1 MLSQQDVKNIIDKV
15 IGYTKLP
22 GCEVDVQ
29 WTEDDFI
36 RFANN
41 GITTSGYRVTQQIS
55 ITSTTADK
63 RSGNAAV
70 SELTDA
76 ALKAGVQQAEQ
87 LAAISRPDPEDMP
100 ALPAQKYPTLNN
112 FDAFTANARGDVLIP
127 HVKQIIDTALK
138 NKLTSAGYIQRSAN
152 AVAVGNKAGLFGY
165 HTYTDSSLTHTMR
178 TQGGTSSGWA
188 AQSSVSV
195 KDLNG
200 EAEARVAAEKCVRG
214 VNRKT
219 LEPGKYTV
227 ILEPAAVGDLIGWLG
242 FAFGA
247 RDAEQGQSWLSKK
260 GGGTLVGEKLFPE
273 HITLRN
279 DPFHPK
285 LASKPWASSLLPNE
299 KISWIEKGVVKNISY
314 DRFWASKAKKSSTPD
329 PSSLVLEGQE
339 NSLQDLIASVDRG
352 LLITRLWYIRVVQPQ
367 TWQLTGLSRDG
378 VFLVEKGKVTDP
390 VTNFRWNESP
400 AEVLQR
406 TTKLSRPERVSGDET
421 GSQMAPALITSDFN
435 FASVSDAV

>member
-1 MLSQQDVKNIIDKV
+1 MLSQQEVKNIIDKV
-15 IGYTKLP
+15 IGYSKLP

-55 ITSTTADK
+55 ITSTTSDK

-76 ALKAGVQQAEQ
+76 ALKAGLQEAEQ
-87 LAAISRPDPEDMP
+87 LAAICRPDPEDMP
-100 ALPAQKYPTLNN
+100 ALPAQKYPALSN
-112 FDAFTANARGDVLIP
+112 FDSFTANARGDVLIP
-127 HVKQIIDTALK
+127 HVKAIIDTARK
-138 NKLTSAGYIQRSAN
+138 SKLTSAGFIQRSSN

-165 HTYTDSSLTHTMR
+165 HTYTDSSLTNTMR

-188 AQSSVSV
+188 SQSSVSV

-200 EAEARVAAEKCVRG
+200 EAGARVAAEKCVRG
-214 VNRKT
+214 VNRKK

-260 GGGTLVGEKLFPE
+260 GGGTLLGEKLFPG

-299 KISWIEKGVVKNISY
+299 KLSWIEKGVVQNLAY
-314 DRFWASKAKKSSTPD
+314 DRFWASKAKRKPTPD
-329 PSSLVLEGQE
+329 PSNLVLEGQE
-339 NSLQDLIASVDRG
+339 HSLADLIGSVDRG
-352 LLITRLWYIRVVQPQ
+352 LLVTRLWYIRVVQPQ

-378 VFLVEKGKVTDP
+378 VFLVENGKATDP
-390 VTNFRWNESP
+390 VTNFRWNQSP

-406 TTKLSRPERVSGDET
+406 TTKLSRPERVSGIET
-421 GSQMAPALITSDFN
+421 GSQMAPALITTDFN